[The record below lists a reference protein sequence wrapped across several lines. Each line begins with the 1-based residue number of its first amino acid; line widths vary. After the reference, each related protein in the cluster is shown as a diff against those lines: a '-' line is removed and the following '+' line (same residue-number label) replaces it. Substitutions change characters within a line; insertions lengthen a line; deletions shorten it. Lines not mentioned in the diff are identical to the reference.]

1 MNHAGFTM
9 DKIGGEP
16 LNMEY
21 GKFPP
26 PSFPVIKFV
35 GPMVMLFSAIW
46 KSRVSRSSRMNIYI
60 YNIYNENCLN
70 GHFRNLNWSYL
81 SYSLIWYFRFMK
93 FPLVGPLSFSW
104 FWRVWL
110 GSETQHQT
118 RRIISSFTSRV
129 MVRRRE
135 SPEKK
140 TRDLGKST
148 AFLSLFYLFL
158 RY

>member
-81 SYSLIWYFRFMK
+81 SYSLI
-93 FPLVGPLSFSW
+93 
-104 FWRVWL
+104 
-110 GSETQHQT
+110 
-118 RRIISSFTSRV
+118 
-129 MVRRRE
+129 
-135 SPEKK
+135 
-140 TRDLGKST
+140 
-148 AFLSLFYLFL
+148 
-158 RY
+158 

>member
-1 MNHAGFTM
+1 MF
-9 DKIGGEP
+9 
-16 LNMEY
+16 
-21 GKFPP
+21 
-26 PSFPVIKFV
+26 
-35 GPMVMLFSAIW
+35 FSAIW
-46 KSRVSRSSRMNIYI
+46 KSRVSRSSRMNMYIYI
-60 YNIYNENCLN
+60 CVLYIKHIMKIVSICLN
-70 GHFRNLNWSYL
+70 CPFRNLHWSYL

-104 FWRVWL
+104 FRRVWL

-140 TRDLGKST
+140 HGIWGNQQPLY
-148 AFLSLFYLFL
+148 LSSSCFEDIRCETVPTMTLQTTV
-158 RY
+158 

>member
-1 MNHAGFTM
+1 
-9 DKIGGEP
+9 
-16 LNMEY
+16 
-21 GKFPP
+21 
-26 PSFPVIKFV
+26 
-35 GPMVMLFSAIW
+35 
-46 KSRVSRSSRMNIYI
+46 
-60 YNIYNENCLN
+60 
-70 GHFRNLNWSYL
+70 
-81 SYSLIWYFRFMK
+81 MK

-140 TRDLGKST
+140 NTG
-148 AFLSLFYLFL
+148 FGEINSLFISLLFVFKIL
-158 RY
+158 GETVPTMTLQTTV

>member
-1 MNHAGFTM
+1 MGSFLHQVSCNQICRA
-9 DKIGGEP
+9 
-16 LNMEY
+16 Y
-21 GKFPP
+21 GD
-26 PSFPVIKFV
+26 V
-35 GPMVMLFSAIW
+35 FSAIW

-60 YNIYNENCLN
+60 IYINIYNENCLN
-70 GHFRNLNWSYL
+70 GQFRNLNWSYL

-118 RRIISSFTSRV
+118 RRIISSITSRV

-135 SPEKK
+135 SPGKK
-140 TRDLGKST
+140 HGIWGNQQP
-148 AFLSLFYLFL
+148 FYLSSSCF
-158 RY
+158 